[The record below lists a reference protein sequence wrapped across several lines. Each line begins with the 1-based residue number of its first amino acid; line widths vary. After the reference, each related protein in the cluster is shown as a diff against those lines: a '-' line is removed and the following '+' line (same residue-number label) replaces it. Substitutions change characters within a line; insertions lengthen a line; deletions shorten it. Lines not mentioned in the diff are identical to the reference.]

1 MLLNLECDQAYNHGF
16 GVEEDKGRWN
26 RGTTCSWRQLRGGCV
41 ECPAVDELVSDTPLK
56 ERGNQLTEY
65 RYGDDGSWSAISIRV
80 GSPQQWVDV
89 MASTVSS
96 ETWVVGAAGCQSGSK
111 FLWFRL
117 FLHRFRSTWRAL
129 HLHFTDSNTFVLDGF
144 YTFYLTPHK
153 YI

>member
-16 GVEEDKGRWN
+16 GVEEVKGRWQ
-26 RGTTCSWRQLRGGCV
+26 RGPTCSWHQLRGGCV

-111 FLWFRL
+111 FLWFRPSLAPISFHVESHYICISPIVIHLCWMVFTL
-117 FLHRFRSTWRAL
+117 F
-129 HLHFTDSNTFVLDGF
+129 
-144 YTFYLTPHK
+144 
-153 YI
+153 I